1 MPHRGVTRNRV
12 PSSSRFL
19 RAKDMRTGVRRAVR
33 SITRVA
39 KTARETPR
47 IAAVDNRGDM
57 NELQVYVVETAS
69 MARASFRINRVSSK
83 PAMRSAAYNI

>member
-1 MPHRGVTRNRV
+1 MQCGASAPG
-12 PSSSRFL
+12 L
-19 RAKDMRTGVRRAVR
+19 RRLR
-33 SITRVA
+33 
-39 KTARETPR
+39 ARETPR

-57 NELQVYVVETAS
+57 NELQVYIVETAS